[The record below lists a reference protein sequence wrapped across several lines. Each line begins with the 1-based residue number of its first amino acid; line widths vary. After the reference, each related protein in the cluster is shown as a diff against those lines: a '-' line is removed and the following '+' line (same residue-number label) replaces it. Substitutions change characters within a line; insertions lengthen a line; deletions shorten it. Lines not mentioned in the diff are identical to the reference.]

1 VRLALSSP
9 LLSLP
14 SPPLHLIMVV
24 RAWRGHRGVHTA
36 PRVDGR
42 HRRDESSEQRE
53 IRAAGV
59 HCTEQERETES
70 SHGCPDACVR
80 PDVWVPALANL
91 NHAQPHKY
99 CSNRRGLGGLHRAH
113 RCCWS
118 NRAHHRCSCPTAQ
131 SPLTAFSRTVTMV
144 CRDGWGGYS
153 CPSISEIIEPALH
166 FCFAQLKSQS
176 HGRSEPTTSRLVHY
190 FSNHSTP
197 YSLVFIWDI
206 LSSRII
212 LILLFQTKKFVTY
225 KVV

>member
-1 VRLALSSP
+1 MANGQQPTSRGAPRP

-14 SPPLHLIMVV
+14 SPPLHLTIVV
-24 RAWRGHRGVHTA
+24 RAWWGHRGVHTA
-36 PRVDGR
+36 PRMGGL

-53 IRAAGV
+53 
-59 HCTEQERETES
+59 
-70 SHGCPDACVR
+70 VR
-80 PDVWVPALANL
+80 ALANL

-197 YSLVFIWDI
+197 YLLVFIWDI